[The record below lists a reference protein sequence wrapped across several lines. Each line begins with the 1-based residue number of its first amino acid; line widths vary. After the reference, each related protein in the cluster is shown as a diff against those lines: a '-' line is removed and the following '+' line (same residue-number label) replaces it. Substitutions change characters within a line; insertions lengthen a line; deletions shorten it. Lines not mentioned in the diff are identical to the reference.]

1 MSYAADHIIA
11 DLKAAR
17 DEQKLSQRALGAKA
31 GVPQSHISRI
41 ESGAV
46 DVQLSSL
53 IELARNLDSRSSD
66 PAKRQG
72 CGFAAGR
79 YAATPGLRPR
89 RGRRECLTSRSSM
102 SCCTAIRSVR

>member
-1 MSYAADHIIA
+1 MSYATDHIVA

-41 ESGAV
+41 ESGSV

-53 IELARNLDSRSSD
+53 IELARNLDREVM
-66 PAKRQG
+66 
-72 CGFAAGR
+72 
-79 YAATPGLRPR
+79 LIPR
-89 RGRRECLTSRSSM
+89 RLVPAVQAILRSGKAAASQQGDM
-102 SCCTAIRSVR
+102 PPRQAYALDEDDENA